1 MIQSKEYIGISDD
14 RLHHILGVA
23 RKAYKIA
30 LDRGHDKTFA
40 TKMFVIGF
48 NHDIGYEFS
57 EFKEEHPMV
66 SAAILSNAFY
76 DEGQDMGKNGSNAIN
91 AIYSHGLYTEEK
103 TEEWIILNQADMLTS
118 PDGREIDVSE
128 RLDDIKER
136 FGEYSDTYLTACDIA
151 YQVGLTAINISE
163 QHGI

>member
-1 MIQSKEYIGISDD
+1 MLESDYIGISED

-30 LDRGHDKTFA
+30 LERGHDKTFA
-40 TKMFVIGF
+40 TKMFVIGW

-57 EFKEEHPMV
+57 KYKEEHPMV

-76 DEGQDMGKNGSNAIN
+76 DEGQNLGENGGNAIN

-103 TEEWIILNQADMLTS
+103 TEEWIILNQADMQIS
-118 PDGREIDVSE
+118 PGGKEVSVSQ
-128 RLDDIKER
+128 RLNDIKER
-136 FGEYSDTYLTACDIA
+136 FGDYSDEYLTACDIA
-151 YQVGLTAINISE
+151 YITGLTAINYASNEIV
-163 QHGI
+163 